1 MLLWKKITIG
11 LFLLGVSVGF
21 SAPARAVDLPVGGKD
36 NTIIL
41 INPIGGTA
49 ENPKGK
55 TSLTELVGSII
66 QAAMG
71 ILGSVALLVFVYG
84 GFEWITAAGNS
95 DKVESGKSAMTWA
108 VIGICIIF
116 SSYAIIKLVFST
128 LTTAGA
134 DSQTVTTQPGQI
146 WCKEN
151 TQCVA
156 KDPKDC
162 AADKFD
168 TLGECQNAV
177 AAPAK

>member
-1 MLLWKKITIG
+1 MLLKKIIIG
-11 LFLLGVSVGF
+11 LSLLGISVGF
-21 SAPARAVDLPVGGKD
+21 VTPVHAIDLPTGGKD
-36 NTIIL
+36 NTITL

-49 ENPKGK
+49 EDPKGR

-66 QAAMG
+66 QAVMG

-95 DKVESGKSAMTWA
+95 DKVENGKNAMTWA

-116 SSYAIIKLVFST
+116 SSYAILKLVFST
-128 LTTAGA
+128 LTSGGSGTSVPVA
-134 DSQTVTTQPGQI
+134 QPGQI

-162 AADKFD
+162 TTDKFD

-177 AAPAK
+177 AIPAN